1 MIRKIK
7 LLIAAGVTAGIVLF
21 IYTAAQLTKLR
32 DSDILDVEFDEEDF

>member
-7 LLIAAGVTAGIVLF
+7 LLIAAGITTGIVLF